1 MKYYKIYENYMKQ
14 VLQYD
19 REKKVRVK
27 DIPTPQMKSVGLVVD
42 NRSSLISVGTER
54 SIIELSQMSLVGK
67 AKQRPDVVKQVIDK
81 IKTEGIKS
89 TYNKVMGKLSAPLP
103 LGYSCAGIVREV
115 HHSVD
120 KFAIGERVACAGFGY
135 ASHSETIF
143 VPTNL
148 TVKIPDSVSYD
159 EASFVT
165 LGAIALQGV
174 RVADIRLGETV
185 AVIGLGL
192 LGQITCMLLEASG
205 CKVIGMDIDH
215 EKLIQAK
222 SCGATETCMSDS
234 AAISTIMNHTAGHG
248 VDTVIITAATDSAG
262 PVTLAGDIC
271 REKGTVVVVGAV
283 KMDIPRKAYYDKELS
298 FKLSRSYG
306 PGRYDYN
313 YEEAG
318 NDYPF
323 SYVRWTENRNMDAF
337 IKLIANNKINI
348 KQLISHRFNINQATE
363 GYKLISGVTD
373 EKFTGVILQYDQKEK
388 IITKPETRTNPTI
401 PNNNTE
407 TNIGFIGAGGFASG
421 VLLPNIKQVGNYNL
435 KAIVSGS
442 GISADSSSERFG
454 FETTV
459 STTDEMMQNKDI
471 GTIFI
476 ANRHNQHAELVLD
489 AMQNGKSV
497 FVEKPLCMNQE
508 ELNKIISSYNEN
520 KTRMMVGFNR
530 RFAPIIQEIKK
541 KLQTNKYPLS
551 MYYRINGGFIPS
563 GTWIQD
569 AETGG
574 GRIIGEVCHFVDL
587 LSYLTDSPICKVEAE
602 SLVMPDER
610 FRSDDNLQITLR
622 FKNGSVGTINYIASG
637 NTMMSK
643 EYLEIFG
650 GGMAVTMDDF
660 RTLTIADDKNKK
672 LDKKQSQDKG
682 HNAMLRAFCESL
694 KNKTDSPIPFEQI
707 VNGTET
713 TFAIIESLSEGGALW
728 LND

>member
-1 MKYYKIYENYMKQ
+1 MKQ

-19 REKKVRVK
+19 REKKVQVK

-42 NRSSLISVGTER
+42 NRSSLISVGTEK
-54 SIIELSQMSLVGK
+54 SIIELSQMSIIGK
-67 AKQRPDVVKQVIDK
+67 AKQRPDAVKQVIEK
-81 IKTEGIKS
+81 VKTEGIKS
-89 TYNKVMGKLSAPLP
+89 TYNKVMGKLSTPLP
-103 LGYSCAGIVREV
+103 LGYSCAGVVREV
-115 HHSVD
+115 HHSLD
-120 KFAIGERVACAGFGY
+120 KFSVGERVACAGFGY

-148 TVKIPDSVSYD
+148 TVKIPDSVSFD

-165 LGAIALQGV
+165 VGAIALQGV
-174 RVADIRLGETV
+174 RVADLRLGETV

-192 LGQITCMLLEASG
+192 LGQITCMLLRASG
-205 CKVIGMDIDH
+205 CKVIGMDVDP

-234 AAISTIMNHTAGHG
+234 AAISTIMNQTSGHG
-248 VDTVIITAATDSAG
+248 VDSVIITAATESAG
-262 PVTLAGDIC
+262 PIALAGDIC
-271 REKGTVVVVGAV
+271 REKGTVVLVGAV

-318 NDYPF
+318 NDYPY

-337 IKLIANNKINI
+337 LKLIAENKINV
-348 KQLISHRFNINQATE
+348 KQLISHRFNISQAE
-363 GYKLISGVTD
+363 EAYNLIAGKTD
-373 EKFTGVILQYDQKEK
+373 EKFTGVMLQYSQQE
-388 IITKPETRTNPTI
+388 TKTKDIETKTTHTT
-401 PNNNTE
+401 PNTNTE

-421 VLLPNIKQVGNYNL
+421 VLLPNIKQLGGYNL
-435 KAIVSGS
+435 KAIMSGS
-442 GISADSSSERFG
+442 GISAESSSERFG

-459 STTDEMMQNKDI
+459 SNTKDMMNNKDI

-508 ELNKIISSYNEN
+508 ELNKIINVYNEN
-520 KTRMMVGFNR
+520 PSRMMVGYNR
-530 RFAPIIQEIKK
+530 RFAPIVQEIKK
-541 KLQTNKYPLS
+541 KLQNNSYPLS

-569 AETGG
+569 SESGG
-574 GRIIGEVCHFVDL
+574 GRVIGEVCHFVDL
-587 LSYLTDSPICKVEAE
+587 LSYLTESPICKVEAE
-602 SLVMPDER
+602 SLAMPDER

-622 FKNGSVGTINYIASG
+622 FENGSVGTINYVASG
-637 NTMMSK
+637 NTMVSK

-650 GGMAVTMDDF
+650 GGMAITMNDF
-660 RTLTIADDKNKK
+660 KTLTIADDKNTKI
-672 LDKKQSQDKG
+672 DKKQSQNKG
-682 HNAMLRAFCESL
+682 HNAMLHAFCESL
-694 KNKTDSPIPFEQI
+694 KNKTNSPIPFQQI
-707 VNGTET
+707 VNGTDA
-713 TFAIIESLSEGGALW
+713 TFAILESLSKGSAIW